1 MSSASNNTK
10 TLLSWNVNGIRAAE
24 KKGFVSWI
32 AKSGADVV
40 AVQET
45 KVHDE
50 SILSDALLRP
60 QGYNSLW
67 SGHPEKKGYSGVA
80 VYTKKKPL
88 LARKDFGASPLSE
101 EGRLLELEYEEF
113 YFLNC
118 YFPNGGLGPHRI
130 EYKLA
135 YYDAFLQHVRN
146 LEKTKPVIFCGDIN
160 TAHNEIDLARPKENE
175 KNTGFLPVERAWLDE
190 VERAG
195 FVDTFRSKYPTRAD
209 AYSYW
214 DMETR
219 ARDRN
224 VGWRIDYF
232 FVSASLAHF
241 VKGAFILDGV
251 EGSDHCPVGI
261 IIEI

>member
-1 MSSASNNTK
+1 MSAHT
-10 TLLSWNVNGIRAAE
+10 TLLSWNVNGIRAVE
-24 KKGFVSWI
+24 KKGFLLWL
-32 AKSGADVV
+32 KESGADVV

-45 KVHDE
+45 KVQDE
-50 SILSDALLRP
+50 AVLSSELRNP
-60 QGYNSLW
+60 NGYTAYW

-80 VYTKKKPL
+80 VYTKTKPL
-88 LARKDFGASPLSE
+88 GVRKHFGKSILSE
-101 EGRLLELEYEEF
+101 EGRLLELEFETY

-118 YFPNGGLGPHRI
+118 YFPNGGQGPHRL

-135 YYDAFLQHVRN
+135 YYDAFLKHIRMI
-146 LEKTKPVIFCGDIN
+146 EKKKPVIFCGDVN
-160 TAHNEIDLARPKENE
+160 TAHHEIDLARPKENE
-175 KNTGFLPVERAWLDE
+175 KNTGFLPIERAWLDE

-195 FVDTFRSKYPTRAD
+195 FVDTFRARHPNTTG

-214 DMETR
+214 DIKTR

-232 FVSASLAHF
+232 FVLSVLASK
-241 VKGAFILDGV
+241 VKDAFILNNV

-261 IIEI
+261 TITV